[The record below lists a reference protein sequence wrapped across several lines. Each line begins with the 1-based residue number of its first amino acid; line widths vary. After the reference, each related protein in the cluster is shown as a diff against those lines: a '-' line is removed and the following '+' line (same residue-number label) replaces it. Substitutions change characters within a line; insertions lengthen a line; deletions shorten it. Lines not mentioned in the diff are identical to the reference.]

1 MSEARPPAE
10 SSRKRRSLLDH
21 LTFRLGAALCLGAA
35 AILIAATAWNLRMQR
50 AHLTQLIRLGGEQTA
65 EVVRRSTREAMLR
78 DKPGDVSRIIETI
91 ATQEGIEKIRV
102 FDKLGRIKKSNQPE
116 EIGGLVDTDAEE
128 CYGCHKRNEPLES
141 VDQEGRMRIFRKADG
156 GRVLGV
162 IAPIRN
168 EPACSNASCHAHP
181 ATQRVLGVLDV
192 QLSLAAMDHNLAA
205 SEEQMMAAVVA
216 TVVAVLALA
225 WFLIWR
231 MVLKPVRGLTRAA
244 ERVSLG
250 DLSAEVPVT
259 SNDEIGGMTRAWNGM
274 VRDLKRARE
283 ELEEW
288 ARSLEERVAAKT
300 DELEKAHQQML
311 MVAKMVSLGKL
322 AAAVAHEINNPLTGI
337 GTYARL
343 LRRRGA
349 GEGPS
354 GTARGPADDA
364 ERILKLIE
372 EEAGRCGNI
381 VRNLL
386 LFSRTPG
393 ARFAETDLSPI
404 LDRCVMLLQHQAQL
418 QDKAIRVEIPEG
430 LPQLTCDAS
439 QIQQM
444 ILALAINGLEAAPSG
459 GTVILSAAARPESG
473 SMTLKVADNGR
484 GIPPEQ
490 MDRIFEPFFST
501 KEVGAGVGLGLA
513 VVYGI
518 VNRHHGRI
526 EVESRPGTGTVF
538 TITLPLR
545 QETASP
551 EPQEV
556 SEEVVR

>member
-1 MSEARPPAE
+1 MSPGPA
-10 SSRKRRSLLDH
+10 SRKRRSLLDH
-21 LTFRLGAALCLGAA
+21 LSFRLGAALCLGAA

-78 DKPGDVSRIIETI
+78 NNPGDVSKIIETI

-102 FDKLGRIKKSNQPE
+102 FDKLGRIKTSSRPE

-128 CYGCHKRNEPLES
+128 CYACHARNEPIES
-141 VDQEGRMRIFRKADG
+141 VDQEGRMRIFRKAGG

-168 EPACSNASCHAHP
+168 EPACSNAACHAHP
-181 ATQRVLGVLDV
+181 ASQRVLGVLDV
-192 QLSLAAMDHNLAA
+192 QLSLAAMDRNLAA

-244 ERVSLG
+244 ERVSQG

-259 SNDEIGGMTRAWNGM
+259 GSDEIGGMTVAWNGM
-274 VRDLKRARE
+274 VRDLTRARE

-288 ARSLEERVAAKT
+288 ARSLEVRVAAKT

-311 MVAKMVSLGKL
+311 VVAKMASLGKL

-349 GEGPS
+349 GEAPPGP
-354 GTARGPADDA
+354 GGGPAHDA
-364 ERILKLIE
+364 ERILRLIE

-393 ARFAETDLSPI
+393 ARFARTELSPI

-418 QDKAIRVEIPEG
+418 EDKTIRVDLPDG

-459 GTVILSAAARPESG
+459 GTVVLSAAARPETD
-473 SMTLKVADNGR
+473 SMVLKVADDGR

-518 VNRHHGRI
+518 VTRHHGKI
-526 EVESRPGTGTVF
+526 EVDSRPGAGTVF
-538 TITLPLR
+538 SITLPLS
-545 QETASP
+545 QEAGSP
-551 EPQEV
+551 EPQGEP
-556 SEEVVR
+556 EEVVR

>member
-1 MSEARPPAE
+1 MMEGPAPP
-10 SSRKRRSLLDH
+10 RRSLLDH

-35 AILIAATAWNLRMQR
+35 ALLIAGTAWNLRLQR
-50 AHLTQLIRLGGEQTA
+50 AHLTQLIRMGGEQTA

-78 DKPGDVSRIIETI
+78 NNPGEVSKMIETI

-102 FDKLGRIKKSNQPE
+102 FDKLGRIKTSNRPE

-128 CYGCHKRNEPLES
+128 CYACHARNEPLDRL
-141 VDQEGRMRIFRKADG
+141 DQAGRMRIFRRSDG
-156 GRVLGV
+156 QRVLGV

-181 ATQRVLGVLDV
+181 ASQRVLGVLDV
-192 QLSLAAMDHNLAA
+192 QLSLAAMDRNLAA

-225 WFLIWR
+225 WFLIWQ

-244 ERVSLG
+244 ERVAGG

-259 SNDEIGGMTRAWNGM
+259 SSDEIGGMTSAWNGM
-274 VRDLKRARE
+274 VRDLGRARE

-288 ARSLEERVAAKT
+288 TRSLEERVAAKT

-311 MVAKMVSLGKL
+311 MVAKMASLGKL

-343 LRRRGA
+343 LRRRCPAAEPG
-349 GEGPS
+349 
-354 GTARGPADDA
+354 GTDDA

-372 EEAGRCGNI
+372 EEASRCGNI

-393 ARFAETDLSPI
+393 ARFAQTDLAPI

-418 QDKAIRVEIPEG
+418 QDKRIRIELAEG
-430 LPQLTCDAS
+430 LPALICDAS

-444 ILALAINGLEAAPSG
+444 ILALAINGLEAAQPG
-459 GTVILSAAARPESG
+459 GMVTLSASAPAG
-473 SMTLKVADNGR
+473 AGVMVLKVSDNGR
-484 GIPPEQ
+484 GIPREQ
-490 MDRIFEPFFST
+490 IDRIFEPFFST
-501 KEVGAGVGLGLA
+501 KEAGAGVGLGLA

-526 EVESRPGTGTVF
+526 DVDSRPGAGTEF
-538 TITLPLR
+538 TITLPLQQNAEDAQSR
-545 QETASP
+545 E
-551 EPQEV
+551 EPV
-556 SEEVVR
+556 EVVR